1 MINRCQ
7 TGFEFEFIIKVRV
20 FMSKEAK
27 LVVKQRAEQGS
38 AACRR
43 LRWNGQVP
51 GNIYGHNA
59 PPVSVVI
66 SSEELTPVVKSG
78 AKVVDVELDGRLD
91 KAVVREVQWDLF
103 GRSITHF
110 DLLRVDPN
118 ERVNIV
124 VPLELKGTAPG
135 VLVGGVL
142 EHVMHSIT
150 IDCLAYQI
158 PDSIPVRIGSLEL
171 GKSIHVSDLVL
182 PEGSH
187 AHAAPDAIVVHVVQ
201 AKVQEEVAAVSP
213 VEPEMIGKK
222 PATDAADAKDDKK
235 DAKKK

>member
-1 MINRCQ
+1 
-7 TGFEFEFIIKVRV
+7 
-20 FMSKEAK
+20 MSKEAK
-27 LVVKQRAEQGS
+27 LVVKLRAENGS

-43 LRWNGQVP
+43 LRWSGQVP

-59 PPVSVVI
+59 PPTAVVI
-66 SSEELTPVVKSG
+66 AADALMPVLQSG
-78 AKVVDVELDGRLD
+78 AKVVDVELDGKVD
-91 KAVVREVQWDLF
+91 KAVVREIQWDTF
-103 GRSITHF
+103 GRMIQHF

-135 VLVGGVL
+135 VLLGGVL
-142 EHVMHSIT
+142 EQTMHSIT

-158 PDSIPVRIGSLEL
+158 PDTIQVRIGSLEL
-171 GKSIHVSDLVL
+171 GKAIHVSDLVL

-187 AHAAPDAIVVHVVQ
+187 AHAAADAIVVHVVQ
-201 AKVQEEVAAVSP
+201 AKVQEEVASASP
-213 VEPEMIGKK
+213 VEPEVVGKK
-222 PATDAADAKDDKK
+222 PGADAADAKDDKK